1 MKLRT
6 VRNPEG
12 QPWSAAEL
20 VDLVAKEEGKL
31 SDKLEQNHLL
41 RTVMIRTM
49 RELTGFM
56 SANGACNAMLGIL
69 NQIDT
74 RNQQSLPPAREEE
87 VAVFLSLAINH
98 LLTAPE
104 YTYVIRHF
112 TNAFDWGRY
121 SARAVILYR
130 ITTPEVIAHL
140 RKSGYGSIFSA
151 EFSRGAELFSRVA

>member
-1 MKLRT
+1 
-6 VRNPEG
+6 
-12 QPWSAAEL
+12 
-20 VDLVAKEEGKL
+20 
-31 SDKLEQNHLL
+31 
-41 RTVMIRTM
+41 MIRTM

-56 SANGACNAMLGIL
+56 SANGACNTMLGIL

-74 RNQQSLPPAREEE
+74 RNRQSLPPAREEE

-140 RKSGYGSIFSA
+140 RKSAYGSIFSA

>member
-6 VRNPEG
+6 VRNPKG

-20 VDLVAKEEGKL
+20 VDLVAKEDGALDEKL
-31 SDKLEQNHLL
+31 AENHLL

-49 RELTGFM
+49 RELTGYL
-56 SANGACNAMLGIL
+56 SAAAACNAMLGIL
-69 NQIDT
+69 NQISS
-74 RNQQSLPPAREEE
+74 RLPSDKTLAREEE

-112 TNAFDWGRY
+112 SNTFDWGRY

-140 RKSGYGSIFSA
+140 RKSACSNIFSA
-151 EFSRGAELFSRVA
+151 EFARGAELFSRVA